1 MPLEL
6 KETKRPLFKW
16 ENMIFCVS
24 LLYSI
29 SISQMKN
36 IIFPL
41 GPLLRLWR
49 LIMSS
54 QGYLTAIYVFLCGI
68 FISRDILYLLWL
80 HYILHLSLLKR
91 FVTVIV
97 ISCCSRKKENIAT
110 LPKWAHIHNKPSMGT
125 FNICIISR
133 LVVWRI
139 TKKQKPFQ
147 PERWLHTVCVWSPW
161 PPRSSPPT
169 PDPPPHGAAASLRT
183 VLTAAQEAGDSDV
196 TSN

>member
-1 MPLEL
+1 
-6 KETKRPLFKW
+6 
-16 ENMIFCVS
+16 MIFCVS

-133 LVVWRI
+133 TCCLANN
-139 TKKQKPFQ
+139 KKAKALSTGALTAHCLCLEPLASPQQ
-147 PERWLHTVCVWSPW
+147 P
-161 PPRSSPPT
+161 
-169 PDPPPHGAAASLRT
+169 PDPRPPSARRGRLPENRADRCTGGRGFRRHLQ
-183 VLTAAQEAGDSDV
+183 LTE
-196 TSN
+196 NN